1 MSKESWNLRYRA
13 SDYVYGKEPNAFLKE
28 KLPSLEPQRVLFACE
43 GEGRNSVFAAQLGW
57 EVTAFD
63 QSEAGKVKAEGLARE
78 KGVSIDYQLSSVDEL
93 ALPGETF
100 DLLVLIYVHFPRE
113 VRRAYYQKLLSYLK
127 PGGKLIVE
135 GFASGHENY
144 QATHAN
150 IGGPRDSSM
159 FLSAADAG
167 EDFPG
172 LNFTYLKEQ
181 EVELSEGQGH
191 LGKGWVLRME
201 GVKL

>member
-28 KLPSLEPQRVLFACE
+28 KLRSLEPQTALFACE

-63 QSEAGKVKAEGLARE
+63 QSEAGKAKAEKLARE
-78 KGVSIDYQLSSVDEL
+78 KGVSIDYQLSSVDGL
-93 ALPGETF
+93 ALPRESF
-100 DLLVLIYVHFPRE
+100 DLLVLVYVHFPIE
-113 VRRAYYQKLLSYLK
+113 VRRAYYNKLLSYLK

-135 GFASGHENY
+135 GFASGHESY
-144 QATHAN
+144 LATHPK
-150 IGGPRDSSM
+150 IGGPRDPSM
-159 FLSAADAG
+159 FLSAAGAE

-172 LNFTYLKEQ
+172 VNFTYLKEL
-181 EVELSEGQGH
+181 EAELREGQGH
-191 LGKGWVLRME
+191 LGKGWVLRIE
-201 GVKL
+201 GIKL

>member
-28 KLPSLEPQRVLFACE
+28 KLHSLTPQTALFACE

-57 EVTAFD
+57 KVTAFD
-63 QSEAGKVKAEGLARE
+63 QSEAGKAKAEALASE
-78 KGVSIDYQLSSVDEL
+78 KNVSIDYLVSSVDEL
-93 ALPGETF
+93 VLPENSF

-113 VRRAYYQKLLSYLK
+113 VRRSYYKRFLSFLK

-144 QATHAN
+144 QAIHSN

-159 FLSAADAG
+159 FLRATDAE

-172 LNFTYLKEQ
+172 VNFTYLKEQ
-181 EVELSEGQGH
+181 EAELSEGEGH
-191 LGKGWVLRME
+191 LGKGWVLRIE
-201 GVKL
+201 GVKK